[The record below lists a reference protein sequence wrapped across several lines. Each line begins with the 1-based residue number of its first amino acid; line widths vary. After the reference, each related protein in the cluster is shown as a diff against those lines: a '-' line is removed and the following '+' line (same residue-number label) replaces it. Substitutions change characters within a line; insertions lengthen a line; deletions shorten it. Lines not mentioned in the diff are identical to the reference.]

1 MSVSSGTGKLTL
13 AGRVAGAMKDSAQRA
28 FSFLQAKKTDLGI
41 ARDLDVSD
49 VDLDAIDLLVNR
61 VEAEFGVAFFLACC
75 SALREAPVSRALLT
89 IGEALLERFVPS
101 MWKVFKEAVTSGK

>member
-1 MSVSSGTGKLTL
+1 VSVSSGTGKLTL

-49 VDLDAIDLLVNR
+49 VDLDAIDLLANR

-75 SALREAPVSRALLT
+75 SALREAPVSRALLSRLSLFGVEFADFRALVDSKFL
-89 IGEALLERFVPS
+89 IG
-101 MWKVFKEAVTSGK
+101 